1 MFKKTKTG
9 VSAKAAS
16 AEVFAKLENAG
27 CDPIAV
33 LASMA
38 VDTNVP
44 LDLRVN
50 ILKEL
55 AGYTA
60 PKRRA
65 VDISTTTED
74 GMVVKIVKY
83 SSGNKQLEK
92 MCDPGVLQEEREKN
106 RIVEEDEYG
115 CEDEGEESKEAT
127 G

>member
-16 AEVFAKLENAG
+16 AEVFAKLEAAG

-33 LASMA
+33 LAELA
-38 VDTNVP
+38 TDPNVP

-50 ILKEL
+50 ILKDL

-65 VDISTTTED
+65 IDVNTTTED
-74 GMVVKIVKY
+74 GLVVKIVKY
-83 SSGNKQLEK
+83 SSGTKQLEK
-92 MCDPGVLQEEREKN
+92 ICDPEVLQEEREKN
-106 RIVEEDEYG
+106 RIVEEDDYG
-115 CEDEGEESKEAT
+115 YQDEGEETKEAT